1 MASQA
6 GNLLNQAT
14 EDQQVAQSALTQA
27 QNFRQ
32 QQSGVDLDQQA
43 VTLVEYQRAYE
54 ANAEML
60 TVLNQLMQDTINILE
75 PGTT

>member
-1 MASQA
+1 MATQA
-6 GNLLNQAT
+6 GNLLNDAT

-27 QNFRQ
+27 QNLQQ

-43 VTLVEYQRAYE
+43 VTLVQYQSSYE
-54 ANAEML
+54 ANAEMI

>member
-1 MASQA
+1 
-6 GNLLNQAT
+6 LNDAT

-27 QNFRQ
+27 QNLQQ

-43 VTLVEYQRAYE
+43 VTLVQYQSSYE
-54 ANAEML
+54 ANAEMI